1 MFHPDDCLR
10 LLSDELPFQEPLAGR
25 FASIGFDDPAGA
37 ARRLQSLCENDA
49 QRLLFRRTVPALLY
63 ALDEAAA
70 PDGSLLN
77 FQRFVQ
83 TVEDRERLFQNLS
96 EQPRAVEIL
105 VKLFV
110 GSQFLTEILL
120 RNPHYLE
127 RLTAHKRLAEFKS
140 REEFIQQGL
149 EELKGNASGE
159 KPAAGGS
166 SGSRLREAMNHLRR
180 FQQWELLRIAAC
192 DTFGL
197 LDLKTV
203 TLQLSLLADAL
214 VHLALEEVAR
224 AEGMPVEDFTILA
237 FGKLGGEELNYSSDI
252 DLVFVCEEG
261 AERYWGIGQKLIR
274 VLSDPTDMGFLY
286 RVDMRL
292 RPWGKSGALVTSA
305 DAYVDYMRKHGR
317 LWEKQALLKARPIA
331 GNREVGQR
339 VLDRLWP
346 IIFEVD
352 PDDVRRDIQEMKAK
366 IERHLVRKG
375 HRWGEVKGGPGGIRD
390 IEFLTQYLQLVHGRA
405 TPEVRSMNTLD
416 GLVRLADFE
425 LIAPEEYRRLSTAYI
440 LLRTI
445 EHALQIL
452 HNKQEHLLPETPRGL
467 AYLARRLDFLDA
479 DTFVQQYERHTRAVR
494 EIFERHIHQSAE
506 PGPERRPS
514 AVDLHFGAAAEGYYE
529 LFSEEDAER
538 HVRLLDELDSERV
551 VRVEADRLDD
561 DRFHLTIV
569 GQDRIGDLSAICGL
583 LFAYGFD
590 IESGHVFT
598 GADVATTQ
606 KTIETDQ
613 TDSRERRSAGKSSK
627 RPSSRRGVPAHS
639 MKSIRQSLKAR
650 QRKYVDVFT
659 VKWASQPA
667 RNHQGEEVWDRFEKE
682 LNDLMVLSGQG
693 GVREAQGRLAH
704 RVASAFEEIPEDLPQ
719 LLPVEI
725 ETDNDTS
732 QDCTIL
738 NIRGDDTPGFLYEL
752 TNAIA
757 VSSLSIIRMTIQSA
771 GNQVLD
777 TLYVVDEH
785 DRKQDREEQLQQ
797 LRAAIVMIKHFT
809 HLLPR
814 SPNPEASL
822 MHFQEFLENL
832 FQRPDW
838 LDDLRTLQDSEVL
851 HALGRLLGV
860 SDFLW
865 EDFLRLQHE
874 NLFPVITDVKG
885 LQQARDRETLAA
897 ELHRELEAAPPEKR
911 REVLNAFK
919 DREMMRVDMR
929 HIMGLQYKFGMFSR
943 ELTAV
948 AEAVVEAAWRIC
960 DEELRVQHGRP
971 LQPDDS
977 PSRLAVCAL
986 GKCGGEELGY
996 ASDIELMFIYEADG
1010 HTSGLPKSQVNENPP
1025 PNEPDG
1031 NEALPP
1037 SPRPPVPSSPP
1048 PLFPPASS
1056 PPASSIT
1063 NVEYYQRLVE
1073 AFNKTI
1079 HSKRQG
1085 IFEVD
1090 LRLRPYGNAGSL
1102 AVSLETFEKYFGP
1115 QGPAW
1120 PYERQALVKLR
1131 PIAGDPEFGEQVVE
1145 TRDRLIYRGE
1155 QFDVAAMR
1163 AMREKQI
1170 TQLVQAGTFNA
1181 KLSPG
1186 GLVDCEYVVQ
1196 ALQITFGHLDKSIR
1210 QPNTREA
1217 MKALEAH
1224 GILAETARVRL
1235 RDAYRFFRRV
1245 IDALRMVRG
1254 DASDLTVPPP
1264 GSDEFVFLARR
1275 LEYDSRRVGRFLTRD
1290 GEPPA
1295 HPADLDDEEL
1305 EAISAGSLVS
1315 KASAEKLREDL
1326 ERHRD
1331 NVIEIVESLDQM
1343 LQTGL
1348 KAET

>member
-1 MFHPDDCLR
+1 MLHPDDCFR
-10 LLSDELPFQEPLAGR
+10 LLTDELPLQEPLAGR
-25 FASIGFDDPAGA
+25 IASIGFDDPTGA
-37 ARRLQSLCENDA
+37 ARRLQSLCENNV
-49 QRLLFRRTVPALLY
+49 QRTLLSRTVPALLY
-63 ALDEAAA
+63 ALDEAAT

-77 FQRFVQ
+77 FQRYVQ
-83 TVEDRERLFQNLS
+83 SIDDRERLFRSLS

-127 RLTAHKRLAEFKS
+127 RLTEHKRLAEFKS

-149 EELKGNASGE
+149 EELQSGSPE
-159 KPAAGGS
+159 PHS
-166 SGSRLREAMNHLRR
+166 SAETGPGSRLRTAMNRLRR

-214 VHLALEEVAR
+214 AHLALEEVAR
-224 AEGMPVEDFTILA
+224 TEGVPVEDFSVLA

-252 DLVFVCEEG
+252 DLVFVCERS

-292 RPWGKSGALVTSA
+292 RPWGNSGALVTTA
-305 DAYVDYMRKHGR
+305 EAYVDYIRKQGR

-331 GNREVGQR
+331 GNLNVGRQ
-339 VLDRLWP
+339 VLAQLQP
-346 IIFEVD
+346 IIFDVD
-352 PDDVRRDIQEMKAK
+352 PDEVRGDIRKMKAN
-366 IERHLVRKG
+366 IERHLMQKG
-375 HRWGEVKGGPGGIRD
+375 HRWGEVKGGAGGIRD
-390 IEFLTQYLQLVHGRA
+390 IEFLTQYLQLVHGEKA
-405 TPEVRSMNTLD
+405 PEIRSINTLD

-425 LIAPEEYRRLSTAYI
+425 LIFPEEYRRLSTAYI

-452 HNKQEHLLPETPRGL
+452 HNKQEHLLPDSPRGL
-467 AYLARRLDFLDA
+467 AYLARRLDFPDA
-479 DTFVQQYERHTRAVR
+479 DTFVQQYERHTHAVR
-494 EIFERHIHQSAE
+494 EIFERHIHQSTE
-506 PGPERRPS
+506 WRLEPERQPS
-514 AVDLHFGAAAEGYYE
+514 AVDLHFGAAAENYYE
-529 LFSEEDAER
+529 LFSEADARR
-538 HVRLLDELDSERV
+538 HVRLLDDLDTEQA
-551 VRVEADRLDD
+551 VRVEMNRLQDE
-561 DRFHLTIV
+561 RFQLTIV
-569 GQDRIGDLSAICGL
+569 GRDRIGDLSAICGL

-598 GADVATTQ
+598 GADVATMQ
-606 KTIETDQ
+606 KTIASGLDRTVEENATATQ
-613 TDSRERRSAGKSSK
+613 VEQLQQLSHT
-627 RPSSRRGVPAHS
+627 
-639 MKSIRQSLKAR
+639 MKSIRKSLKAR
-650 QRKYVDVFT
+650 ERKYVDVFT
-659 VKWASQPA
+659 VRWTGQAA
-667 RNHQGEEVWDRFEKE
+667 RNRHSEDVWNRFEKE
-682 LNDLMVLSGQG
+682 LNELMVLSERGD
-693 GVREAQGRLAH
+693 VRESQGRLAR
-704 RVASAFEEIPEDLPQ
+704 RVASAFEEIPEDIPQ

-777 TLYVVDEH
+777 TLYVVDEQN
-785 DRKQDREEQLQQ
+785 RKQDREERLQQ

-822 MHFQEFLENL
+822 MHFQSFLENL

-885 LQQARDRETLAA
+885 LQQTRDRETLAA
-897 ELHRELEAAPPEKR
+897 ELRQELDAAPPAKQ

-948 AEAVVEAAWRIC
+948 AEAVVEAARRIC
-960 DEELRVQHGRP
+960 DGELRILHGRP
-971 LQPDDS
+971 FQPDGT

-1010 HTSGLPKSQVNENPP
+1010 HTSGLPEPHLNESSPS
-1025 PNEPDG
+1025 NEPND
-1031 NEALPP
+1031 AAMSPP
-1037 SPRPPVPSSPP
+1037 SPPP
-1048 PLFPPASS
+1048 PLFPSAPSASA
-1056 PPASSIT
+1056 PPAASIT

-1073 AFNKTI
+1073 SFNKTI

-1131 PIAGDPEFGEQVVE
+1131 PIAGDPEFGERVVE

-1155 QFDVAAMR
+1155 PFDVAAMR

-1196 ALQITFGHLDKSIR
+1196 ALQITFGHLDRSIR

-1224 GILAETARVRL
+1224 GILDEATRVRL

-1254 DASDLTVPPP
+1254 DASDLTVPPFD
-1264 GSDEFVFLARR
+1264 SDEFVFLARR
-1275 LEYDSRRVGRFLTRD
+1275 LEFDSRRVGRALSHG
-1290 GEPPA
+1290 GETAPPA
-1295 HPADLDDEEL
+1295 DHDDEEP
-1305 EAISAGSLVS
+1305 ETASRGSLVS

-1326 ERHRD
+1326 ERHRN
-1331 NVIEIVESLDQM
+1331 NVIEIVESLDRM
-1343 LQTGL
+1343 LRTTSQT
-1348 KAET
+1348 